1 MSDISKF
8 LDSITNDPNFKNPDG
23 DEALNLSEMEPSAL
37 IFTRDTKNQPNIKNY
52 LDELTDDSNM
62 DPDTGEI
69 LTKKEIEKIKIDVID
84 EIADAQ
90 EEEKLPFLPDEDNE

>member
-1 MSDISKF
+1 
-8 LDSITNDPNFKNPDG
+8 
-23 DEALNLSEMEPSAL
+23 MEPSAL
-37 IFTRDTKNQPNIKNY
+37 IFTRDSNNQPDIKNY

-90 EEEKLPFLPDEDNE
+90 EEEKLPFLPDDE